1 MFLIGI
7 MKELVAT
14 GWKADNGFRS
24 GYLQRAEE
32 AMRRE
37 FPGTDLK
44 ANPHIQSRIHTWKK
58 SFYAL
63 SKILDRSGVGF
74 NVHGDYKIDVSD
86 DQWSQIVKVLVD
98 SIHIS

>member
-63 SKILDRSGVGF
+63 SKILD
-74 NVHGDYKIDVSD
+74 
-86 DQWSQIVKVLVD
+86 
-98 SIHIS
+98 

>member
-1 MFLIGI
+1 MLGI

-14 GWKADNGFRS
+14 GWKFDSDFRS
-24 GYLQRAEE
+24 ECQMKAEE

-44 ANPHIQSRIHTWKK
+44 VNPHIQSRIHTWKK

-74 NVHGDYKIDVSD
+74 NVHGNYKIDVGD
-86 DQWSQIVKVLVD
+86 DQ
-98 SIHIS
+98 